1 MEEVEGG
8 FASPKLGNQ
17 FANREAQLA
26 EPSD

>member
-8 FASPKLGNQ
+8 FASPKLRDK